1 MNLTETEKLLT
12 IIQQLYPTPSKDFE
26 QEAFEIKAKIWNR
39 SLADYSYQDCAL
51 ALEYWLNTEKFQ
63 PALVE
68 FKKLVVSLDKR
79 TNSLS
84 AQRAWE
90 IVDTAVRKF
99 GSYNQDKAFE
109 TFTEPIKRAVRNIGG
124 WQKIC
129 STELGQ
135 SWDFLRKNFISVYEE
150 LEQDQQE
157 QLLLPPQIL
166 KQLEAMQTDQPK
178 LEGSK

>member
-1 MNLTETEKLLT
+1 MQK
-12 IIQQLYPTPSKDFE
+12 LYPNHFKEFD
-26 QEAFEIKAKIWNR
+26 QETFDIQAKMWER
-39 SLADYSYQDCAL
+39 SLIDYTYKESLVAV
-51 ALEYWLNTEKFQ
+51 EYWMNTEKF
-63 PALVE
+63 PPVLAE
-68 FKKLVVSLDKR
+68 FKELLVRLKKGS
-79 TNSLS
+79 NHIS
-84 AQRAWE
+84 AKNAWE
-90 IVDTAVRKF
+90 VVDLAVRKF
-99 GSYNQDKAFE
+99 GSYGQEKAFE
-109 TFTEPIKRAVRNIGG
+109 TFSEPIKRAVRNIGG

-166 KQLEAMQTDQPK
+166 ERLEAMQADRPK